1 MIGLIK
7 GEVVEKTERALL
19 LDTASPQQGG
29 GLGYEVNVLPGTRNT
44 AKLGET
50 LSLFAYLAVREDAL
64 ELYGFADKRELEF
77 FKLLI
82 SISGIGPKGAIAV
95 LAIAPPDTLEKAVRS
110 GDTNYLTR
118 VSGIGKKR
126 AEKIVLELKDKLGSL
141 ETGAAD
147 HNLQGEADA
156 LEALQSLGYSL
167 PEAREALKKVSPDI
181 TDTSEKVKAALK
193 VLGK

>member
-7 GEVVEKTERALL
+7 GKVVEKTERALL
-19 LDTASPQQGG
+19 VDTG
-29 GLGYEVNVLPGTRNT
+29 GLGYEVNVLPATRNG
-44 AKLGET
+44 AKIGET
-50 LSLFAYLAVREDAL
+50 AQFFTYLAVREDAL
-64 ELYGFADKRELEF
+64 ELYGFAEKKELEF

-95 LAIAPPDTLEKAVRS
+95 LAIAPPETLEKAVRS

-141 ETGAAD
+141 ETGDAD
-147 HNLQGEADA
+147 HSLQGEADT
-156 LEALQSLGYSL
+156 LEALQSLGYTL
-167 PEAREALKKVSPDI
+167 PEAREALKKVSPDL
-181 TDTSEKVKAALK
+181 TDTSAKVKAALK

>member
-7 GEVVEKTERALL
+7 GKVAEKDDRRLILET
-19 LDTASPQQGG
+19 SNGI
-29 GLGYEVNVLPGTRNT
+29 GYEVGVLP
-44 AKLGET
+44 
-50 LSLFAYLAVREDAL
+50 SLLQRTKNGDHLRLHTHLAVREDAL
-64 ELYGFADKRELEF
+64 ELYGFADKKELEF

-82 SISGIGPKGAIAV
+82 SISGIGPKGAVAI
-95 LAIAPPDTLEKAVRS
+95 LALAPPETLEKAVRS

-167 PEAREALKKVSPDI
+167 AEAREALKKVPPAI

>member
-19 LDTASPQQGG
+19 IDTGNI
-29 GLGYEVNVLPGTRNT
+29 GYEVNVLPNARNA

-50 LSLFAYLAVREDAL
+50 LNLFTYLAVREDAL
-64 ELYGFADKRELEF
+64 ELYGFSDQKELEF

-167 PEAREALKKVSPDI
+167 PEAREALKKLSPDI

-193 VLGK
+193 VMGK